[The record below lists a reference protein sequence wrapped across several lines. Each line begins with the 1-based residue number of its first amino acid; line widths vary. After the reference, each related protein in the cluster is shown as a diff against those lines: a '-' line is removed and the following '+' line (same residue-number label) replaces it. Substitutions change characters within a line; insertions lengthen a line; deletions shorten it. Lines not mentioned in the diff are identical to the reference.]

1 MVRQPVEITG
11 LELSGEYQISKAFKV
26 NGLYSKIRAL
36 TTLTATSNDLSINQ
50 GITNVSPDKVSL
62 AGTWKFSEGA
72 SVRLGS
78 MTLMDRD
85 INVGTS
91 KEEHTTGYTLF
102 DMGLS
107 YDLKKNGTL
116 SLGIENL
123 ANKYY
128 ILSYSQIDAFQNFV
142 AGRGRVY
149 SLNYELK
156 F

>member
-1 MVRQPVEITG
+1 
-11 LELSGEYQISKAFKV
+11 
-26 NGLYSKIRAL
+26 
-36 TTLTATSNDLSINQ
+36 
-50 GITNVSPDKVSL
+50 
-62 AGTWKFSEGA
+62 
-72 SVRLGS
+72 
-78 MTLMDRD
+78 
-85 INVGTS
+85 
-91 KEEHTTGYTLF
+91 
-102 DMGLS
+102 MGLS